1 MPGDADE
8 TYPSDSSRKRV
19 LASGAFAEV
28 EDPFADAVERRHGL
42 MLHMATGLGKVGA
55 MTMEEAPHDTAV
67 AGKAAATAPAGLQ
80 FGMADIGS
88 ACGACHKVYR
98 QPEE

>member
-1 MPGDADE
+1 M
-8 TYPSDSSRKRV
+8 

-28 EDPFADAVERRHGL
+28 EDSFADAVVQRHGL
-42 MLHMATGLGKVGA
+42 MLHMATGLGRVGA
-55 MTMEEAPHDTAV
+55 MTMEEAPHDAAV
-67 AGKAAATAPAGLQ
+67 AGKAAATDLAGLQ
-80 FGMADIGS
+80 SGMAGIGS